1 MHARKVL
8 VFLTLSLFG
17 LDAQAANPFL
27 NAPDNRP
34 VSAEFRGREWGEN
47 IPEDDIALSA
57 RVATTRVAKMSWGA
71 IFKIEFADLRSNA
84 KERREIRPE
93 YFIVTDDRI
102 ALLNEV
108 DTDAAIK
115 KISAMEKAPEFE
127 PGDIYGIAAGKFKHE
142 ARPWETTIELKGD
155 QCTYLSSHTS
165 SGHFK
170 KVVWKKGVGLVE
182 YSAGRGAM
190 ADGYRLKRVTSK
202 DR

>member
-1 MHARKVL
+1 MHPRKVL

-17 LDAQAANPFL
+17 LNAQAANPFL
-27 NAPDNRP
+27 DAPDDRP
-34 VSAEFRGREWGEN
+34 ASAEFRGREWGEN

-57 RVATTRVAKMSWGA
+57 RVVTTRLAKMPWGA
-71 IFKIEFADLRSNA
+71 IFKIEFTDLKSNA

-93 YFIVTDDRI
+93 YFIATDDRI
-102 ALLNEV
+102 VLLNEV

-127 PGDIYGIAAGKFKHE
+127 PGDIYGITTGKFKHE
-142 ARPWETTIELKGD
+142 DRPWETTIELKGD
-155 QCTYLSSHTS
+155 QCIYLSSHN

-170 KVVWKKGVGLVE
+170 KVVWKKGAGLVE
-182 YSAGRGAM
+182 YSAGQGAM
-190 ADGYRLKRVTSK
+190 ADGYRLKRVATK